1 MNLFGNTAI
10 LRTPICA
17 FVCASALLAFAGAA
31 SAEELP
37 ATPMGL
43 EIVSDDGV
51 SLGRVSS
58 VERNAEG
65 RIVALGAQGME
76 APAEAPR
83 ARQPNEQRLERLPP
97 YRSNALV
104 AMSQERATP
113 ISRPLSSR

>member
-1 MNLFGNTAI
+1 M
-10 LRTPICA
+10 LRTLI
-17 FVCASALLAFAGAA
+17 CASALLAFAGAA

-51 SLGRVSS
+51 TLGRVSS
-58 VERNAEG
+58 VERNAQG
-65 RIVALGAQGME
+65 RIVALGAQGMD

-83 ARQPNEQRLERLPP
+83 AHQSNEQRLERLPP

-104 AMSQERATP
+104 AMSETRATP
-113 ISRPLSSR
+113 TSRPFSTR